1 MAPEEIEPR
10 VAETFMLLQ
19 TDIEEASF
27 YVRPRHPEDAVFCM
41 IAGKSLR
48 LGFAVCRLVSGGF
61 YGEAF
66 GLSRSVLEAFFIAK
80 YIGNDP
86 EVRAKSYMEFVHA
99 HAFNREEIREQYFPL
114 EDRPAWYTQQFKDLV
129 RKKYPNS
136 RQWQPA
142 FNMATEPSLHP
153 QDFNPNTGKGFQ
165 AFSDYNGTYELTS
178 QYVHCT
184 IVSSAPNFSASPYI
198 PPMRDQETDRG
209 FLALHFSLAYARLVC
224 LLLSRHWDRVINKE
238 IMDKIDTILSD
249 LRDEA
254 SPTAVWRFGV

>member
-86 EVRAKSYMEFVHA
+86 EVRAKSYMDFIHA
-99 HAFNREEIREQYFPL
+99 HILNREQIREKYFPL
-114 EDRPAWYTQQFKDLV
+114 EQKPEWYTQQFIDDV
-129 RKKYPNS
+129 KKRFPNP

-142 FNMATEPSLHP
+142 FNMATEPSQHP
-153 QDFNPNTGKGFQ
+153 QDFDPNTGKGFQ
-165 AFSDYNGTYELTS
+165 AFSDYDGTYELAS

-184 IVSSAPNFSASPYI
+184 IVSSARNFSASPYA
-198 PPMRDQETDRG
+198 PPMDDQETDKG
-209 FLALHFSLAYARLVC
+209 FLAMHFSLAYARLVC
-224 LLLSRHWDRVINKE
+224 LLLGRHWDRPINNE
-238 IMDKIDTILSD
+238 ITEKIEALLSD
-249 LRDEA
+249 LRAEA
-254 SPTAVWRFGV
+254 LPTAVWRFGS